1 MTELYQALAQGLLI
15 GSTYGLLA
23 LGMGLVYGV
32 SGVVNFSHGDFIS
45 LGMFMCLALFSAF
58 ALDPYV
64 SVLITVPVMT
74 AIGAL
79 VYIFLIRPMVGHQ
92 FLMVVQLTLGLS
104 LVLQNGILMIFG
116 GEPAR
121 TPSMVESKLVIL
133 GDVVLR
139 VPHIIAFVVSFAL
152 AIALYIMLRS
162 TDFGRS
168 IRAVHQNAH
177 AASLMGINVGRV
189 QVLTFAL
196 GIGILALAAAL
207 LLPGTPIQP
216 TQGLRYT
223 VITLLVVVLG
233 GMTNFVGIML
243 GGLIIGIAEA
253 FGTIYLEGPL
263 GLLMPY
269 IIFVAIMLFRPQG
282 LTWSASK
289 CERNS
294 TTRCGRRS
302 GGAFSCSPHCCRW
315 CCRAITCTSSPWRWS
330 MSRWPRRGISSAAW
344 PGRYRSRTRC
354 SSASARCCRR
364 RCCSSSASTCG
375 WAC

>member
-1 MTELYQALAQGLLI
+1 MSELYQALAQGLLI

-58 ALDPYV
+58 SLDPYV

-121 TPSMVESKLVIL
+121 TPSVVESKLVIL

-243 GGLIIGIAEA
+243 GGLIIGMAEA
-253 FGTIYLEGPL
+253 FGTIYLDGPL

-282 LTWSASK
+282 LTWSAAK
-289 CERNS
+289 
-294 TTRCGRRS
+294 
-302 GGAFSCSPHCCRW
+302 
-315 CCRAITCTSSPWRWS
+315 
-330 MSRWPRRGISSAAW
+330 
-344 PGRYRSRTRC
+344 
-354 SSASARCCRR
+354 
-364 RCCSSSASTCG
+364 
-375 WAC
+375 

>member
-1 MTELYQALAQGLLI
+1 MTELYQALAQGILV

-45 LGMFMCLALFSAF
+45 LGMFMCLALYSALS
-58 ALDPYV
+58 LDPYV
-64 SVLITVPVMT
+64 SVIITVPVMT

-79 VYIFLIRPMVGHQ
+79 VYLYLIRPMVGHQ
-92 FLMVVQLTLGLS
+92 FLMIVQLTLGLS
-104 LVLQNGILMIFG
+104 LVLQNGILMVFG
-116 GEPAR
+116 GQPAR
-121 TPSMVESKLVIL
+121 APSVVESKLLIV

-139 VPHIIAFVVSFAL
+139 WPHIIAFAVSFVL
-152 AIALYIMLRS
+152 AIGLYVMLRS

-177 AASLMGINVGRV
+177 AAALMGINVGRV

-253 FGTIYLEGPL
+253 FGTIYLSGVV

-269 IIFVAIMLFRPQG
+269 LIFVAIMLFRPQG
-282 LTWSASK
+282 LTW
-289 CERNS
+289 
-294 TTRCGRRS
+294 GL
-302 GGAFSCSPHCCRW
+302 
-315 CCRAITCTSSPWRWS
+315 
-330 MSRWPRRGISSAAW
+330 SR
-344 PGRYRSRTRC
+344 
-354 SSASARCCRR
+354 
-364 RCCSSSASTCG
+364 
-375 WAC
+375 

>member
-15 GSTYGLLA
+15 GATYGLLA

-45 LGMFMCLALFSAF
+45 LGMFMCLALYSAF
-58 ALDPYV
+58 AMDPYV
-64 SVLITVPVMT
+64 SIIITVPLMT

-104 LVLQNGILMIFG
+104 LVLQNGILMVFG

-121 TPSMVESKLVIL
+121 TPSFVESKLIIL

-139 VPHIIAFVVSFAL
+139 VPHIVAFIVSFAL
-152 AIALYIMLRS
+152 AIGLYIMLRS

-177 AASLMGINVGRV
+177 AAALMGINVGRV

-253 FGTIYLEGPL
+253 FGTIYLDGPI
-263 GLLMPY
+263 GLLLPY
-269 IIFVAIMLFRPQG
+269 IIFVAIMLFLPKG
-282 LTWSASK
+282 LTWS
-289 CERNS
+289 
-294 TTRCGRRS
+294 
-302 GGAFSCSPHCCRW
+302 
-315 CCRAITCTSSPWRWS
+315 
-330 MSRWPRRGISSAAW
+330 
-344 PGRYRSRTRC
+344 
-354 SSASARCCRR
+354 SAR
-364 RCCSSSASTCG
+364 
-375 WAC
+375 

>member
-1 MTELYQALAQGLLI
+1 MI
-15 GSTYGLLA
+15 GATYGLLA

-45 LGMFMCLALFSAF
+45 LGMFMCLALYSAF
-58 ALDPYV
+58 AMDPYV
-64 SVLITVPVMT
+64 SIIITVPLMI

-104 LVLQNGILMIFG
+104 LVLQNGILMVFG

-121 TPSMVESKLVIL
+121 TPSFVESKLIIL

-139 VPHIIAFVVSFAL
+139 VPHIVAFVVSFAL
-152 AIALYIMLRS
+152 AIGLYIMLRS

-177 AASLMGINVGRV
+177 AAALMGINVGRV

-253 FGTIYLEGPL
+253 FGTIYLDGPI
-263 GLLMPY
+263 GLLLPY
-269 IIFVAIMLFRPQG
+269 IIFVAIMLFLPKG
-282 LTWSASK
+282 LTWS
-289 CERNS
+289 
-294 TTRCGRRS
+294 
-302 GGAFSCSPHCCRW
+302 
-315 CCRAITCTSSPWRWS
+315 
-330 MSRWPRRGISSAAW
+330 
-344 PGRYRSRTRC
+344 
-354 SSASARCCRR
+354 SAR
-364 RCCSSSASTCG
+364 
-375 WAC
+375 

>member
-1 MTELYQALAQGLLI
+1 VSELYQALVQGVLI

-45 LGMFMCLALFSAF
+45 LGMFMCLALYSALS
-58 ALDPYV
+58 LDPYV

-74 AIGAL
+74 AVGAL
-79 VYIFLIRPMVGHQ
+79 VYLFLIRPMVGHQ

-104 LVLQNGILMIFG
+104 LVLQNGILMVFG
-116 GEPAR
+116 GQPAR
-121 TPSMVESKLVIL
+121 TPSVVESKLFIL

-139 VPHIIAFVVSFAL
+139 VPHMIAFVVSFAL
-152 AIALYIMLRS
+152 AGGLYVMLRS

-177 AASLMGINVGRV
+177 AAALMGIDVGRV

-243 GGLIIGIAEA
+243 GGLIIGMAEA

-282 LTWSASK
+282 LTWSSSK
-289 CERNS
+289 
-294 TTRCGRRS
+294 
-302 GGAFSCSPHCCRW
+302 
-315 CCRAITCTSSPWRWS
+315 
-330 MSRWPRRGISSAAW
+330 
-344 PGRYRSRTRC
+344 
-354 SSASARCCRR
+354 
-364 RCCSSSASTCG
+364 
-375 WAC
+375 

>member
-1 MTELYQALAQGLLI
+1 MSELYQALAQGLLI

-45 LGMFMCLALFSAF
+45 LGMFMCLALYSALS
-58 ALDPYV
+58 LDPYV
-64 SVLITVPVMT
+64 SVIITVPAMT

-79 VYIFLIRPMVGHQ
+79 VYLFLIRPMVGHK

-104 LVLQNGILMIFG
+104 LVLQNGILMVFG
-116 GEPAR
+116 GQPAR
-121 TPSMVESKLVIL
+121 TPSIVETKLFIL

-139 VPHIIAFVVSFAL
+139 VPHVIAFAVSFVL
-152 AIALYIMLRS
+152 AGGLYVMLRS

-177 AASLMGINVGRV
+177 AAALMGIDVGRV

-243 GGLIIGIAEA
+243 GGLIIGVAEA

-282 LTWSASK
+282 LTWSSSK
-289 CERNS
+289 
-294 TTRCGRRS
+294 
-302 GGAFSCSPHCCRW
+302 
-315 CCRAITCTSSPWRWS
+315 
-330 MSRWPRRGISSAAW
+330 
-344 PGRYRSRTRC
+344 
-354 SSASARCCRR
+354 
-364 RCCSSSASTCG
+364 
-375 WAC
+375 

>member
-1 MTELYQALAQGLLI
+1 VTELYQALAQGLLI
-15 GSTYGLLA
+15 GATYGLLA

-45 LGMFMCLALFSAF
+45 LGMFMCLALYSAF
-58 ALDPYV
+58 AMDPYV
-64 SVLITVPVMT
+64 SIIITVPLMT

-104 LVLQNGILMIFG
+104 LVLQNGILMVFG

-121 TPSMVESKLVIL
+121 TPSFVESKLIIL

-139 VPHIIAFVVSFAL
+139 VPHIVAFVVSFAL
-152 AIALYIMLRS
+152 AIGLYIMLRS

-177 AASLMGINVGRV
+177 AAALMGINVGRV

-243 GGLIIGIAEA
+243 GGLIIGMAEA
-253 FGTIYLEGPL
+253 FGTIYLDGPI
-263 GLLMPY
+263 GLLLPY
-269 IIFVAIMLFRPQG
+269 IIFVAIMLFLPKG
-282 LTWSASK
+282 LTWS
-289 CERNS
+289 
-294 TTRCGRRS
+294 
-302 GGAFSCSPHCCRW
+302 
-315 CCRAITCTSSPWRWS
+315 
-330 MSRWPRRGISSAAW
+330 
-344 PGRYRSRTRC
+344 
-354 SSASARCCRR
+354 SAR
-364 RCCSSSASTCG
+364 
-375 WAC
+375 

>member
-1 MTELYQALAQGLLI
+1 MTELYQALAQGMLI

-45 LGMFMCLALFSAF
+45 LGMFMCLALYSALS
-58 ALDPYV
+58 LDPYV
-64 SVLITVPVMT
+64 SVIITVPVMT

-79 VYIFLIRPMVGHQ
+79 VYLYLIRPMVGHQ
-92 FLMVVQLTLGLS
+92 FLMIVQLTLGLS
-104 LVLQNGILMIFG
+104 LVLQNGILMVFG
-116 GEPAR
+116 GQPAR
-121 TPSMVESKLVIL
+121 TPSVVESKLLIL

-139 VPHIIAFVVSFAL
+139 WPHIIAFVVSFVL
-152 AIALYIMLRS
+152 AIGLYVMLRS

-177 AASLMGINVGRV
+177 AAALMGINVGRV

-253 FGTIYLEGPL
+253 FGTIYLSGVL

-269 IIFVAIMLFRPQG
+269 LIFVAIMLFRPQG
-282 LTWSASK
+282 LTWSAS
-289 CERNS
+289 R
-294 TTRCGRRS
+294 
-302 GGAFSCSPHCCRW
+302 
-315 CCRAITCTSSPWRWS
+315 
-330 MSRWPRRGISSAAW
+330 
-344 PGRYRSRTRC
+344 
-354 SSASARCCRR
+354 
-364 RCCSSSASTCG
+364 
-375 WAC
+375 

>member
-1 MTELYQALAQGLLI
+1 MTELWQALAQGVLI

-45 LGMFMCLALFSAF
+45 LGMFMCLALYSALS
-58 ALDPYV
+58 LDPYV
-64 SVLITVPVMT
+64 SAIITIPVMT
-74 AIGAL
+74 AIGA
-79 VYIFLIRPMVGHQ
+79 VVFRFLIRPMVGHQ

-104 LVLQNGILMIFG
+104 LALQNGILMVFG
-116 GEPAR
+116 GQPAR
-121 TPSMVESKLVIL
+121 TPSIVESKLIIL

-139 VPHIIAFVVSFAL
+139 VPHVIAFVVSFGL
-152 AIALYIMLRS
+152 AIGLFVMLRS

-177 AASLMGINVGRV
+177 AAALMGIDVGRV

-253 FGTIYLEGPL
+253 FGTIYLSGPL

-269 IIFVAIMLFRPQG
+269 VIFVLIMLFRPQG
-282 LTWSASK
+282 LTWS
-289 CERNS
+289 
-294 TTRCGRRS
+294 
-302 GGAFSCSPHCCRW
+302 P
-315 CCRAITCTSSPWRWS
+315 
-330 MSRWPRRGISSAAW
+330 SR
-344 PGRYRSRTRC
+344 
-354 SSASARCCRR
+354 
-364 RCCSSSASTCG
+364 
-375 WAC
+375 

>member
-1 MTELYQALAQGLLI
+1 VSELYQALAQGLLI

-45 LGMFMCLALFSAF
+45 LGMFMCLALYSAF
-58 ALDPYV
+58 SLDPYV
-64 SVLITVPVMT
+64 SVLITVPAMT
-74 AIGAL
+74 AIGAV

-116 GEPAR
+116 GQPAR
-121 TPSMVESKLVIL
+121 TPSVVESKLLIL
-133 GDVVLR
+133 GDVVLQ
-139 VPHIIAFVVSFAL
+139 VPHVIAFGVSFVL
-152 AIALYIMLRS
+152 AGGLYIMLRS

-177 AASLMGINVGRV
+177 AAALMGINVGRV

-253 FGTIYLEGPL
+253 FGTIYLAGVL

-282 LTWSASK
+282 LTWK
-289 CERNS
+289 
-294 TTRCGRRS
+294 
-302 GGAFSCSPHCCRW
+302 
-315 CCRAITCTSSPWRWS
+315 
-330 MSRWPRRGISSAAW
+330 SRQ
-344 PGRYRSRTRC
+344 
-354 SSASARCCRR
+354 
-364 RCCSSSASTCG
+364 
-375 WAC
+375 

>member
-1 MTELYQALAQGLLI
+1 VSEFYQALAQGILI

-45 LGMFMCLALFSAF
+45 LGMFMCLALYSALS
-58 ALDPYV
+58 LDPYV
-64 SVLITVPVMT
+64 SVIITVPVMM
-74 AIGAL
+74 AVGAL
-79 VYIFLIRPMVGHQ
+79 VYLFLIRPMVGHP

-104 LVLQNGILMIFG
+104 LVLQNGILMVFG
-116 GEPAR
+116 GQPAR
-121 TPSMVESKLVIL
+121 APSVVESKLFLL

-139 VPHIIAFVVSFAL
+139 APHVIAFAVSFVL
-152 AIALYIMLRS
+152 AGGLYVMLRS

-177 AASLMGINVGRV
+177 AAALMGIDVGRV
-189 QVLTFAL
+189 QIMTFAL

-216 TQGLRYT
+216 AQGLRYT

-243 GGLIIGIAEA
+243 GGLVIGIAEA
-253 FGTIYLEGPL
+253 FGTIYLEGPI

-269 IIFVAIMLFRPQG
+269 LIFVLIMLFRPQG
-282 LTWSASK
+282 LTWSSQ
-289 CERNS
+289 R
-294 TTRCGRRS
+294 
-302 GGAFSCSPHCCRW
+302 
-315 CCRAITCTSSPWRWS
+315 
-330 MSRWPRRGISSAAW
+330 
-344 PGRYRSRTRC
+344 
-354 SSASARCCRR
+354 
-364 RCCSSSASTCG
+364 
-375 WAC
+375 

>member
-1 MTELYQALAQGLLI
+1 VSELYQALAQGLLI
-15 GSTYGLLA
+15 GATYGLLA

-45 LGMFMCLALFSAF
+45 LGMFMCLALYSAF
-58 ALDPYV
+58 AMDPYV
-64 SVLITVPVMT
+64 SIIITVPLMT

-104 LVLQNGILMIFG
+104 LVLQNGILMVFG

-121 TPSMVESKLVIL
+121 TPSFVESKLIIL
-133 GDVVLR
+133 GDTVLR
-139 VPHIIAFVVSFAL
+139 LPHIIAFVVSFAL
-152 AIALYIMLRS
+152 AIGLYIMLRA

-177 AASLMGINVGRV
+177 AAALMGINVGRV

-216 TQGLRYT
+216 NMGLRYT

-253 FGTIYLEGPL
+253 FGTIYLDGPI
-263 GLLMPY
+263 GLLLPY
-269 IIFVAIMLFRPQG
+269 IIFVAIMLFRPKG
-282 LTWSASK
+282 LTWS
-289 CERNS
+289 
-294 TTRCGRRS
+294 
-302 GGAFSCSPHCCRW
+302 
-315 CCRAITCTSSPWRWS
+315 
-330 MSRWPRRGISSAAW
+330 
-344 PGRYRSRTRC
+344 
-354 SSASARCCRR
+354 SAR
-364 RCCSSSASTCG
+364 
-375 WAC
+375 

>member
-1 MTELYQALAQGLLI
+1 MTELYQALAQGILI

-45 LGMFMCLALFSAF
+45 LGMFMCLALYSALS
-58 ALDPYV
+58 LDPYV
-64 SVLITVPVMT
+64 SVIITVPVMT

-79 VYIFLIRPMVGHQ
+79 VYLYLIRPMVGHQ
-92 FLMVVQLTLGLS
+92 FLMIVQLTLGLS
-104 LVLQNGILMIFG
+104 LVLQNGILMVFG
-116 GEPAR
+116 GQPAR
-121 TPSMVESKLVIL
+121 TPSVVESKLLIL

-139 VPHIIAFVVSFAL
+139 WPHIIAFVVSFVL
-152 AIALYIMLRS
+152 AIGLYVMLRS

-177 AASLMGINVGRV
+177 AAALMGINVGRV

-253 FGTIYLEGPL
+253 FGTIYLSGVL

-269 IIFVAIMLFRPQG
+269 LIFVAIMLFRPQG
-282 LTWSASK
+282 LTWRAS
-289 CERNS
+289 R
-294 TTRCGRRS
+294 
-302 GGAFSCSPHCCRW
+302 
-315 CCRAITCTSSPWRWS
+315 
-330 MSRWPRRGISSAAW
+330 
-344 PGRYRSRTRC
+344 
-354 SSASARCCRR
+354 
-364 RCCSSSASTCG
+364 
-375 WAC
+375 

>member
-1 MTELYQALAQGLLI
+1 VSELYQALAQGLLI

-58 ALDPYV
+58 SLDPYV

-104 LVLQNGILMIFG
+104 LVLQNGILMVFG
-116 GEPAR
+116 GQPAR
-121 TPSMVESKLVIL
+121 TPSIVESKLFIL

-139 VPHIIAFVVSFAL
+139 VPHIIAFVISFAL
-152 AIALYIMLRS
+152 AIGLYVMLRS

-177 AASLMGINVGRV
+177 AAALMGIDVGRV

-253 FGTIYLEGPL
+253 FGTIYLDGAL

-269 IIFVAIMLFRPQG
+269 IIFVGIMLFRPQG
-282 LTWSASK
+282 LTWRS
-289 CERNS
+289 S
-294 TTRCGRRS
+294 T
-302 GGAFSCSPHCCRW
+302 
-315 CCRAITCTSSPWRWS
+315 
-330 MSRWPRRGISSAAW
+330 
-344 PGRYRSRTRC
+344 
-354 SSASARCCRR
+354 
-364 RCCSSSASTCG
+364 
-375 WAC
+375 